1 MTIEA
6 SSRSGRSQVIVPP
19 RMRSWRRR
27 RVSTKRMDSDSCP
40 GEARPTSPPGWT
52 RAMDRA
58 AGPIRVVT
66 DSGRIPGMRKPM
78 AALALLVVALI
89 LGEGCAPVPLP
100 HYAAYPARRVE
111 ELLVDSENLRQAGD
125 EWERF
130 WFLDQPSHM
139 TPFRTHGG
147 LGP

>member
-1 MTIEA
+1 MLGAGIKSPVTRTFAKDREA
-6 SSRSGRSQVIVPP
+6 ASGHGTDGGRSP
-19 RMRSWRRR
+19 
-27 RVSTKRMDSDSCP
+27 
-40 GEARPTSPPGWT
+40 
-52 RAMDRA
+52 
-58 AGPIRVVT
+58 
-66 DSGRIPGMRKPM
+66 MRKPVVVLLLLG
-78 AALALLVVALI
+78 AILALS
-89 LGEGCAPVPLP
+89 EGCAPVPLP
-100 HYAAYPARRVE
+100 RYAAYKPRRVE